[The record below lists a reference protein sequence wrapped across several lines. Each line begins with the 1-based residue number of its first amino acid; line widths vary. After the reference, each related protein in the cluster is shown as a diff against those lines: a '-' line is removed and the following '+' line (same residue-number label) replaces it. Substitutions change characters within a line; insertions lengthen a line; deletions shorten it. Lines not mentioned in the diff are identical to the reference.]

1 MEEKKASTV
10 TINYE
15 LYTGIAIDKA
25 DFEKL
30 EAQIKKICEI
40 HDGKHTV
47 HIDIKNQFVTR
58 DYSSVVVR

>member
-1 MEEKKASTV
+1 MDEKKASTI
-10 TINYE
+10 TIDYE
-15 LYTGIAIDKA
+15 LYTGIAIAKE

-47 HIDIKNQFVTR
+47 HINIKNQYVAGN
-58 DYSSVVVR
+58 